1 MSYVPI
7 FHLTVP
13 AVWIAVLLAAAV
25 ANLLMR
31 VAVNQK
37 MGDWYWNALAFY
49 ILVWKLSY
57 IVFHWQYFLDMP
69 LSLLYFNGGLYGHL
83 LATAFVIGYLLLA
96 QRKQTAMAE
105 QAAAAWLLFFL
116 AYQSIL
122 QFLEAQWVQAA
133 FQTLLFIVAIVSIRL
148 LRTRQ
153 DVPSGLLFGALLTME
168 LLILST
174 FGPLWTWQNATL
186 AAVVAVTIAMYRR
199 FEQKGP
205 SI

>member
-83 LATAFVIGYLLLA
+83 FATAFVIGYLLLA

>member
-13 AVWIAVLLAAAV
+13 AVWVAVLLAAAV

-57 IVFHWQYFLDMP
+57 IVFHWQHFLDMP
-69 LSLLYFNGGLYGHL
+69 LSFLYFNGGLYGHL

>member
-13 AVWIAVLLAAAV
+13 AVWVAVLLAAAV

-31 VAVNQK
+31 VAVKQK

-57 IVFHWQYFLDMP
+57 IVFHWQHFLDMP

-96 QRKQTAMAE
+96 QRKQTAVAE

-133 FQTLLFIVAIVSIRL
+133 FQTMLFIVAIVSIRM

-153 DVPSGLLFGALLTME
+153 DVPNGLLFGALFTVE